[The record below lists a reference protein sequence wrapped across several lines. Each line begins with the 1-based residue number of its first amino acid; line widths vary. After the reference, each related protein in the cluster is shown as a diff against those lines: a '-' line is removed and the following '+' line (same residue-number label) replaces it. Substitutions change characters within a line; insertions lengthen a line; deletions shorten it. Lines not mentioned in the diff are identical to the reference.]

1 MKSIGVVLLVCFLIV
16 CVLSILLVM
25 VQDDGKSGMG
35 GLAGGRGTEAFGSHS
50 ANVLTRATGVLVVLF
65 FVLAF
70 LLALFN
76 KKPKLAEDLQS
87 ASGASTNTEQTEEA
101 QNRWWESETDAK

>member
-1 MKSIGVVLLVCFLIV
+1 MKSIGIVLLVCFLIV

-50 ANVLTRATGVLVVLF
+50 ANVLTRATGILVVLF

-76 KKPKLAEDLQS
+76 KKPKLAQDLQS
-87 ASGASTNTEQTEEA
+87 ASEGKTGVEQNEETV
-101 QNRWWESETDAK
+101 NKWWESEKNAK